1 MMKWLK
7 DSSGQMTVEL
17 VVAFPVLLIVALV
30 AVNALLFF
38 SECASFDR
46 LMREAVRVHA
56 SSPAYG
62 QGIDQSIALVQADLD
77 SKFEADYLDVEV
89 NAWAEGA
96 GHTRFSASLFFSPT
110 LFGRSLKAE
119 VFGVSFPRLV
129 HTTSLVVD
137 TYKPGVL
144 L

>member
-1 MMKWLK
+1 MKRLK

-46 LMREAVRVHA
+46 LVRESVRVHA

-89 NAWAEGA
+89 SAWTEGA
-96 GHTRFSASLFFSPT
+96 GHTRFSASLSFLPT
-110 LFGRSLKAE
+110 LFGRPLKTE